1 MKYIAYAAS
10 KKEAIRYAAYLVRCD
25 FYRLP
30 HEFSEDQ
37 NN

>member
-1 MKYIAYAAS
+1 MKDTAYAVS
-10 KKEAIRYAAYLVRCD
+10 KKEAKRYAAYLVLYD

-30 HEFSEDQ
+30 DEFSEDQ